1 MAVRD
6 ILIVIDN
13 PANVGQLLAPAA
25 ALAGGS
31 GARLTGLYSGGYPVE
46 SAYGDAS
53 GWMQLVEAYL
63 EAQRTEA
70 AAAEAA
76 FRGGLAAKQLAGD
89 WIYRESDPTDNA
101 IALAALYDLVVLG
114 QPDPEAESAG
124 ARGLRPEAI
133 VLGAGRPVLM
143 VPYAGSFAEIGRR
156 VLVAWNGTREA
167 ARALHDAMFVLE
179 RADSVTVIEVEPSSK
194 STGEPADTGRLSAGD
209 VAAALGRRGIAA
221 RAETETAGDIGVD
234 DLLLSRAADLA
245 ADLLVMG
252 AYGHSRLREF
262 VLGGVSRGIFR
273 HMTLPVL
280 LAH

>member
-1 MAVRD
+1 MAIRD

-13 PANVGQLLAPAA
+13 PANVARLVAPAA

-31 GARLTGLYSGGYPVE
+31 GARLTALYASGYLVE
-46 SAYGDAS
+46 TAYGDIA
-53 GWMQLVEAYL
+53 GWMQLVEAHL
-63 EAQRTEA
+63 EAERA
-70 AAAEAA
+70 AAALAEAA
-76 FRGGLAAKQLAGD
+76 FRGELATRQLAGD

-114 QPDPEAESAG
+114 QPDPDAEPGG
-124 ARGLRPEAI
+124 ALGLRPEAV

-156 VLVAWNGTREA
+156 VVVAWNGTREA
-167 ARALHDAMFVLE
+167 ARALHDAMLVLE
-179 RADSVTVIEVEPSSK
+179 RADSVTVIEVEPLAP
-194 STGEPADTGRLSAGD
+194 PAGTGRVAAGD

-221 RAETETAGDIGVD
+221 SAETETAGDIGVD

>member
-1 MAVRD
+1 MAIRD

-13 PANVGQLLAPAA
+13 PANVSRLLAPAA

-31 GARLTGLYSGGYPVE
+31 GARVTGLYASRYPGE
-46 SAYGDAS
+46 AAYGDIA
-53 GWMQLVEAYL
+53 GWMQLVENYI
-63 EAQRTEA
+63 EAQRTAA

-76 FRGGLAAKQLAGD
+76 FRGELGAKRLSGD

-114 QPDPEAESAG
+114 QPEPEAEPTG
-124 ARGLRPEAI
+124 ALGLRPEAV

-156 VLVAWNGTREA
+156 VMVAWSGTREA
-167 ARALHDAMFVLE
+167 ARALHDAMFALE
-179 RADSVTVIEVEPSSK
+179 GAEAVTVIEIEPA
-194 STGEPADTGRLSAGD
+194 GEPTEAGSVTARD
-209 VAAALGRRGIAA
+209 VAAALVRRGIAA
-221 RAETETAGDIGVD
+221 TAQTETAGDIAID